1 MGHRSLYFFR
11 YKKYIAKHIQHMQ
24 HMHSS
29 LHNHYVVMFF
39 IMILSG
45 VFSTMNVWV
54 DRAEHIRFSVNDLY
68 MILLMTGWMFFFMG
82 VFYKETFGFAVG
94 GGMVVVILW
103 CIRTQFL
110 VTESQYRIGMIP
122 HHSMAIH
129 MSRRLLERPND
140 IQPFLDELISTQ
152 SREIDLFKQ

>member
-1 MGHRSLYFFR
+1 
-11 YKKYIAKHIQHMQ
+11 MQ
-24 HMHSS
+24 HMHSG

-45 VFSTMNVWV
+45 LFSTMNVWV

-82 VFYKETFGFAVG
+82 VFYRETFGIAVG
-94 GGMVVVILW
+94 GGLVVAMLW

-140 IQPFLDELISTQ
+140 MQPFLDELISTQ
-152 SREIDLFKQ
+152 SREIEFLSQ

>member
-1 MGHRSLYFFR
+1 
-11 YKKYIAKHIQHMQ
+11 
-24 HMHSS
+24 MHSG

-54 DRAEHIRFSVNDLY
+54 DRTEHIRFSVNDLY

-82 VFYKETFGFAVG
+82 VFYRETFGIAVG
-94 GGMVVVILW
+94 GGLVVAMLW

-140 IQPFLDELISTQ
+140 MQPFLDDLISTQ
-152 SREIDLFKQ
+152 SREIEILSQ

>member
-1 MGHRSLYFFR
+1 
-11 YKKYIAKHIQHMQ
+11 
-24 HMHSS
+24 
-29 LHNHYVVMFF
+29 
-39 IMILSG
+39 
-45 VFSTMNVWV
+45 MNVWV
-54 DRAEHIRFSVNDLY
+54 DRTEHIRFSVNDLY

-82 VFYKETFGFAVG
+82 VFYRETFGIAVG
-94 GGMVVVILW
+94 GGLVVAMLW

-140 IQPFLDELISTQ
+140 MQPFLDDLISTQ
-152 SREIDLFKQ
+152 SREIEILSQ

>member
-1 MGHRSLYFFR
+1 
-11 YKKYIAKHIQHMQ
+11 MQ
-24 HMHSS
+24 HIHSS

-82 VFYKETFGFAVG
+82 VFYRETFGIAVG
-94 GGMVVVILW
+94 GGLVVVILW

-140 IQPFLDELISTQ
+140 MQPFLDELISTQ
-152 SREIDLFKQ
+152 SREIEILRQ

>member
-1 MGHRSLYFFR
+1 MNVTPFVAFFSIQKLYSQT
-11 YKKYIAKHIQHMQ
+11 YMQ
-24 HMHSS
+24 HIHSG
-29 LHNHYVVMFF
+29 LHNHYVVMLF

-82 VFYKETFGFAVG
+82 VFYRETFGIAVG
-94 GGMVVVILW
+94 GGLVVVILW

-140 IQPFLDELISTQ
+140 MQPFLDELISTQ
-152 SREIDLFKQ
+152 SREIEILRQ

>member
-1 MGHRSLYFFR
+1 
-11 YKKYIAKHIQHMQ
+11 MQ

-82 VFYKETFGFAVG
+82 VFYRETFGIAVG
-94 GGMVVVILW
+94 GGLVVAMLW

-140 IQPFLDELISTQ
+140 MQPFLDELISTQ
-152 SREIDLFKQ
+152 SREIEILSQ